1 MDYEPKHYQ
10 MSQHMSPLISATLLS
25 PNVTLML
32 YHVVIFKKLK

>member
-10 MSQHMSPLISATLLS
+10 MSQHMSLLSATLLS